1 MDTLKLLKKK
11 KKKKKVP
18 FGKPLVPLAILLDPD
33 FARAISMT

>member
-1 MDTLKLLKKK
+1 MDTLKLL